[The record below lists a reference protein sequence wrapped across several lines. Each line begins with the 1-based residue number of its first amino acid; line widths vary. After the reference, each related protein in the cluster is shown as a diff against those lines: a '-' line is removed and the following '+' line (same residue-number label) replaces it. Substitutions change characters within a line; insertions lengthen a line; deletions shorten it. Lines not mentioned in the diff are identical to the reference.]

1 MWKRLGIG
9 VLVACFCVLPAN
21 KAKAGQT
28 ELTVYN
34 QSIDK
39 RIQVSKG
46 DQIVLKVNDENTSS
60 YECYVSDV
68 RIAQTSG
75 NEITVIGEGKGT
87 VTILGYNEKNRLCFQ
102 SMITLEVTENTGTN
116 NNTNSSVD
124 TNINNGTNNNVNPDI
139 NNSTNTD
146 VNTGSNDGM
155 NNNVNSD
162 INNSANNNINSDNV
176 NNNLNNNGTNSSNKD
191 EKVSI
196 SSTGIILEKNTTQQL
211 EIFNTKGAVTW
222 TSLNKNIATVSSK
235 GVVKAKKDGTAIIIA
250 TVDGQKFGC
259 AVNVVSASMKK
270 VVDNAISIGKGTYD
284 QTKRMEEGYYDCSSL
299 VWRSYAPIGTTFGN
313 KNWAPVSADIGKWCV
328 ENGTQISESLT
339 KKEIQEKK
347 LKVGDLLF
355 TTGANNGRYLGINHV
370 EIFLGYA
377 CETIDKEGNVTL
389 TTMCPDRKNGYGIGS
404 FVLRPKK

>member
-39 RIQVSKG
+39 SIQVSKG

-87 VTILGYNEKNRLCFQ
+87 VTVLGYNKNNRLCFQ

-146 VNTGSNDGM
+146 VNTDTS
-155 NNNVNSD
+155 
-162 INNSANNNINSDNV
+162 NSANNNMNSDNV

-211 EIFNTKGAVTW
+211 EIFNTKGDVTW

-235 GVVKAKKDGTAIIIA
+235 GVVKAKKGGTAIIIA

-328 ENGTQISESLT
+328 ENGTQISESLM

-347 LKVGDLLF
+347 LKVGDLFF
-355 TTGANNGRYLGINHV
+355 TKGANNGRYLGINHV

-389 TTMCPDRKNGYGIGS
+389 TTMCPARKNGFGIGS